1 MLSALHTPLDAR
13 SESTSHIDCSAL
25 HDLELRYDHAIGIL
39 WKYIAGHSTPYFS
52 HTQLDDIRT
61 VQNAVRDGLHFDLP
75 HFDAAK
81 LKYMV
86 FGSKVPG
93 IFSLGGDLKLFRDLI
108 ASRDR
113 HGLELYSRKATDAIF
128 HHAANTADVMTFS
141 LVQGTAMGG
150 GFEATLAG
158 NVVIA
163 ERGSRLGFPEV
174 LFGLFPGMGAYTL
187 LRRRVD
193 CATAEKII
201 VSAKNYTAEELAE
214 LGIVDVLCEAGE
226 GEHAVYS
233 YISRQAHRPGV
244 LAFRRALN
252 RARAIDRKEL
262 YAIADEWV
270 ETALNLPHEHLKR
283 IDRLVAGQRK
293 LNLVAG
299 GGSAVSKVT
308 IKYIAKE
315 Q

>member
-1 MLSALHTPLDAR
+1 MLSALHTSMDAQTQT
-13 SESTSHIDCSAL
+13 TSHIDCSLL
-25 HDLELRYDHAIGIL
+25 HDLDLRYDHSIGIL
-39 WKYIAGHSTPYFS
+39 WKYIAGHSTPHFS
-52 HTQLDDIRT
+52 HSQLDEIRT

-75 HFDAAK
+75 NFDADK
-81 LKYMV
+81 LKYLV
-86 FGSKVPG
+86 FASKIPG
-93 IFSLGGDLKLFRDLI
+93 IFSLGGDLRLFRNLI
-108 ASRDR
+108 AQRDR

-128 HHAANTADVMTFS
+128 HHAANAADVMTFS

-150 GFEATLAG
+150 GFEAALAG

-163 ERGSRLGFPEV
+163 ERGARLGFPEV

-193 CATAEKII
+193 SATAEKII
-201 VSAKNYTAEELAE
+201 LGAKNYTAEELIE
-214 LGIVDVLCEAGE
+214 LGIIDVLCEPGE
-226 GEHAVYS
+226 GEQAVYS

-270 ETALNLPHEHLKR
+270 DTAMHLPHENLKR

-293 LNLVAG
+293 LNLVSG
-299 GGSAVSKVT
+299 GDSAAPKVT
-308 IKYIAKE
+308 IKYLAKE

>member
-1 MLSALHTPLDAR
+1 MLSALHTSMDAQT
-13 SESTSHIDCSAL
+13 ETTSHINCSAL

-39 WKYIAGHSTPYFS
+39 WKYIAGNSTPHFS
-52 HTQLDDIRT
+52 HSQLDDIRT
-61 VQNAVRDGLHFDLP
+61 VQNAVHDGRHFDLP

-81 LKYMV
+81 LKYLV
-86 FGSKVPG
+86 FGSKIPG

-108 ASRDR
+108 AHRDR
-113 HGLELYSRKATDAIF
+113 HGLEFYSRKATDAIF

-150 GFEATLAG
+150 GFEAALAG

-201 VSAKNYTAEELAE
+201 LGAKNYTAEELVE
-214 LGIVDVLCEAGE
+214 LGIVDVLCEPGE

-252 RARAIDRKEL
+252 RARVIDRKEL

-270 ETALNLPHEHLKR
+270 DTAMNLPHENLKR

-299 GGSAVSKVT
+299 GDSAASKVT
-308 IKYIAKE
+308 IKYITRE
-315 Q
+315 

>member
-1 MLSALHTPLDAR
+1 MLSALHSSLDAPADTR
-13 SESTSHIDCSAL
+13 QILDCSRL
-25 HDLELRYDHAIGIL
+25 RDVELRYDHAVGLL
-39 WKYIAGHSTPYFS
+39 WKYIARTSTPYFS
-52 HTQLDDIRT
+52 HAQLDDIRA
-61 VQNAVRDGLHFDLP
+61 VQNAVRDGLHLDLP
-75 HFDAAK
+75 NFDAAK

-86 FGSKVPG
+86 FGSKLPG

-108 ASRDR
+108 AKRDR

-128 HHAANTADVMTFS
+128 YHAANTADVMTFS
-141 LVQGTAMGG
+141 LVQGSAMGG
-150 GFEATLAG
+150 GFEAALAG
-158 NVVIA
+158 NVVVA
-163 ERGSRLGFPEV
+163 ERGARLGFPEV

-201 VSAKNYTAEELAE
+201 LSAKNYTAEELAK
-214 LGIVDVLCEAGE
+214 LGIVDVLCEPGE

-252 RARAIDRKEL
+252 RARVIDRKEL

-270 ETALNLPHEHLKR
+270 ETAMNLPHENLKR

-293 LNLVAG
+293 LDLVTG
-299 GGSAVSKVT
+299 GAAAPKVT
-308 IKYIAKE
+308 IKYIAQE
-315 Q
+315 S

>member
-1 MLSALHTPLDAR
+1 MLSALHSSLDAPAD
-13 SESTSHIDCSAL
+13 TSQILDCSRL
-25 HDLELRYDHAIGIL
+25 RDVELRYDHAVGLL
-39 WKYIAGHSTPYFS
+39 WKYIARTSTPYFS
-52 HTQLDDIRT
+52 HAQLDDIRA
-61 VQNAVRDGLHFDLP
+61 VQNAVRDGLHLNLP
-75 HFDAAK
+75 NFDAAK

-86 FGSKVPG
+86 FGSKLPG

-108 ASRDR
+108 AKRDR

-128 HHAANTADVMTFS
+128 YHAANTADVMTFS
-141 LVQGTAMGG
+141 LVQGSAMGG
-150 GFEATLAG
+150 GFEAALAG
-158 NVVIA
+158 NVVVA

-201 VSAKNYTAEELAE
+201 LSAKNYTAEELAK
-214 LGIVDVLCEAGE
+214 LGIVDVLCEPGE

-252 RARAIDRKEL
+252 RARVIDRKEL

-270 ETALNLPHEHLKR
+270 ETALNLPHENLKR

-293 LNLVAG
+293 LDLVTG
-299 GGSAVSKVT
+299 GAAAPKVT
-308 IKYIAKE
+308 IKYIAQE
-315 Q
+315 S

>member
-1 MLSALHTPLDAR
+1 MLSALHSSLDTPGD
-13 SESTSHIDCSAL
+13 TSQILDCSRL
-25 HDLELRYDHAIGIL
+25 RDVELRYDHAVGLL
-39 WKYIAGHSTPYFS
+39 WKYIARTSTPYFS
-52 HTQLDDIRT
+52 HAQLDDIRT
-61 VQNAVRDGLHFDLP
+61 VQNAVRDGLHLDLP
-75 HFDAAK
+75 NFDAAK

-86 FGSKVPG
+86 FGSKLPG

-108 ASRDR
+108 AKRDR

-128 HHAANTADVMTFS
+128 YHAANTADVMTFS
-141 LVQGTAMGG
+141 LVQGAAMGG
-150 GFEATLAG
+150 GFEAALAG
-158 NVVIA
+158 NVVVA
-163 ERGSRLGFPEV
+163 ERGARLGFPEV

-201 VSAKNYTAEELAE
+201 LSAKNYTAEELAK
-214 LGIVDVLCEAGE
+214 LGIVDVLCEPGE

-252 RARAIDRKEL
+252 RARVVDRKEL

-270 ETALNLPHEHLKR
+270 ETALNLPHENLKR

-293 LNLVAG
+293 LDLVTG
-299 GGSAVSKVT
+299 GATAPKVT
-308 IKYIAKE
+308 IKYVAQE
-315 Q
+315 S

>member
-1 MLSALHTPLDAR
+1 MLSALHSSLDTPGD
-13 SESTSHIDCSAL
+13 TSQILDCSRL
-25 HDLELRYDHAIGIL
+25 RDVELRYDHAVGLL
-39 WKYIAGHSTPYFS
+39 WKYIARTSTPYFS
-52 HTQLDDIRT
+52 HAQLDDIRA
-61 VQNAVRDGLHFDLP
+61 VQNAVRDGLHLNLP
-75 HFDAAK
+75 NFDAVK

-86 FGSKVPG
+86 FGSKLPG

-108 ASRDR
+108 AKRDR

-128 HHAANTADVMTFS
+128 YHAANTADVMTFS
-141 LVQGTAMGG
+141 LVQGAAMGG
-150 GFEATLAG
+150 GFEAALAG
-158 NVVIA
+158 NVVVA
-163 ERGSRLGFPEV
+163 ERGARLGFPEV

-201 VSAKNYTAEELAE
+201 LSAKNYTAEELAK
-214 LGIVDVLCEAGE
+214 LGIVDVLCEPGE

-252 RARAIDRKEL
+252 RARVIDRKEL

-270 ETALNLPHEHLKR
+270 ETALNLPHENLKR

-293 LNLVAG
+293 LDLVTG
-299 GGSAVSKVT
+299 GATAPKVT
-308 IKYIAKE
+308 IKYVAQE
-315 Q
+315 S

>member
-1 MLSALHTPLDAR
+1 MLSALHTSMDAQTE
-13 SESTSHIDCSAL
+13 SESYVDCSAL
-25 HDLELRYDHAIGIL
+25 RNLDLRYDHAIGIL
-39 WKYIAGHSTPYFS
+39 WKYIASHSTPHFS
-52 HTQLDDIRT
+52 HSQLDDIRT
-61 VQNAVRDGLHFDLP
+61 VQNAVRDGLHFNLP
-75 HFDAAK
+75 HFDADK

-86 FGSKVPG
+86 FGSKIPG
-93 IFSLGGDLKLFRDLI
+93 VFSLGGDLSLFRELI
-108 ASRDR
+108 AQRDR
-113 HGLELYSRKATDAIF
+113 HGLEFYSRKATDAIF
-128 HHAANTADVMTFS
+128 YHAANTADVMTFS

-150 GFEATLAG
+150 GFEAALAG

-193 CATAEKII
+193 SATAEKII
-201 VSAKNYTAEELAE
+201 LGAKNYTAEELVE
-214 LGIVDVLCEAGE
+214 LGIVDVLCEPGE

-270 ETALNLPHEHLKR
+270 DTAMNLPLENLKR

-293 LNLVAG
+293 FNLVTG
-299 GGSAVSKVT
+299 GDNAASKVT
-308 IKYIAKE
+308 IKYISKE
-315 Q
+315 

>member
-1 MLSALHTPLDAR
+1 MLSALHSSLDAPADTR
-13 SESTSHIDCSAL
+13 QILDCSRL
-25 HDLELRYDHAIGIL
+25 RDVELRYDHAVGLL
-39 WKYIAGHSTPYFS
+39 WKYIARTSTPYFS
-52 HTQLDDIRT
+52 HAQLDDIRA
-61 VQNAVRDGLHFDLP
+61 VQNAVRDGLHLNLP
-75 HFDAAK
+75 NFDAVK

-86 FGSKVPG
+86 FGSKLPG

-108 ASRDR
+108 AKRDR

-128 HHAANTADVMTFS
+128 YHAANTADVMTFS
-141 LVQGTAMGG
+141 LVQGSAMGG
-150 GFEATLAG
+150 GFEAALAG
-158 NVVIA
+158 NVVVA
-163 ERGSRLGFPEV
+163 ERGARLGFPEV

-201 VSAKNYTAEELAE
+201 LSAKNYTAEELAK
-214 LGIVDVLCEAGE
+214 LGIVDVLCEPGE

-252 RARAIDRKEL
+252 RARVIDRKEL

-270 ETALNLPHEHLKR
+270 ETALNLPHENLKR

-293 LNLVAG
+293 LALVTG
-299 GGSAVSKVT
+299 GATAPKVT
-308 IKYIAKE
+308 IKYIAQE
-315 Q
+315 S

>member
-1 MLSALHTPLDAR
+1 MLSALHSSLDAPADTR
-13 SESTSHIDCSAL
+13 QILDCSRL
-25 HDLELRYDHAIGIL
+25 RDVELRYDHAVGLL
-39 WKYIAGHSTPYFS
+39 WKYIARTSTPYFS
-52 HTQLDDIRT
+52 HAQLDDIRA
-61 VQNAVRDGLHFDLP
+61 VQNAVRDGLHLNLP
-75 HFDAAK
+75 NFDAVK

-86 FGSKVPG
+86 FGSKLPG

-108 ASRDR
+108 AKRDR

-128 HHAANTADVMTFS
+128 YHAANTADVMTFS
-141 LVQGTAMGG
+141 LVQGSAMGG
-150 GFEATLAG
+150 GFEAALAG
-158 NVVIA
+158 NVVVA
-163 ERGSRLGFPEV
+163 ERGARLGFPEV

-201 VSAKNYTAEELAE
+201 LSAKNYTAEELAK
-214 LGIVDVLCEAGE
+214 LGIVDVLCEPGE

-252 RARAIDRKEL
+252 RARVIDRKEL

-270 ETALNLPHEHLKR
+270 ETAMNLPHENLKR

-293 LNLVAG
+293 LDLVTG
-299 GGSAVSKVT
+299 GAAAPKVT
-308 IKYIAKE
+308 IKYIAQE
-315 Q
+315 S

>member
-1 MLSALHTPLDAR
+1 MLSAFNSNLDAGQDAAN
-13 SESTSHIDCSAL
+13 SVDTSVL
-25 HDLELRYDHAIGIL
+25 TNLELRFDHSTGVL
-39 WKYIAGHSTPYFS
+39 WKYIAAHSTPHFS
-52 HTQLDDIRT
+52 HAQLDDIRT
-61 VQNAVRDGLHFDLP
+61 VQNAVRDGLHLKLPNFDS
-75 HFDAAK
+75 AK

-86 FGSKVPG
+86 FGSKIPG
-93 IFSLGGDLKLFRDLI
+93 IFSLGGDLRLFRDLI
-108 ASRDR
+108 ARRDR

-128 HHAANTADVMTFS
+128 HHAANSADVMTFS

-158 NVVIA
+158 NVVVA
-163 ERGSRLGFPEV
+163 ERGARLGFPEV

-201 VSAKNYTAEELAE
+201 LGAKNYTAEELHRM
-214 LGIVDVLCEAGE
+214 GIVDVLCEPGE

-252 RARAIDRKEL
+252 RARAIDHKEL

-270 ETALNLPHEHLKR
+270 DTAMNLPHENLKR

-293 LNLVAG
+293 LDLVSNAP
-299 GGSAVSKVT
+299 KVT
-308 IKYIAKE
+308 IKVLSKD
-315 Q
+315 

>member
-1 MLSALHTPLDAR
+1 MLSALHTSMDAQ
-13 SESTSHIDCSAL
+13 SQTTSQIDCSKL
-25 HDLELRYDHAIGIL
+25 HDLELRYDQPVGIL
-39 WKYIAGHSTPYFS
+39 WKYIARSSTPHFS
-52 HTQLDDIRT
+52 HSQLDNIRT
-61 VQNAVRDGLHFDLP
+61 VQNAVRDGLHFNLP
-75 HFDAAK
+75 GFDAGK
-81 LKYMV
+81 LKYLV
-86 FGSKVPG
+86 FGSKIPG
-93 IFSLGGDLKLFRDLI
+93 IFSLGGDLRLFRDLI
-108 ASRDR
+108 AQRDR
-113 HGLELYSRKATDAIF
+113 HGLESYSRKATDAVF
-128 HHAANTADVMTFS
+128 HHAANAADVMTFS

-201 VSAKNYTAEELAE
+201 LSAKNYTAEELVE
-214 LGIVDVLCEAGE
+214 LGIVDVLCEPGE

-270 ETALNLPHEHLKR
+270 DTAMNLPIENLKR
-283 IDRLVAGQRK
+283 IDRLVAGQHK
-293 LNLVAG
+293 LNLVADG
-299 GGSAVSKVT
+299 GKAAPKVT
-308 IKYIAKE
+308 IKYIPKE
-315 Q
+315 R

>member
-1 MLSALHTPLDAR
+1 MLSALHTSMDAQLQP
-13 SESTSHIDCSAL
+13 TSQIDCSTL
-25 HDLELRYDHAIGIL
+25 HDLELRYDQPVGIL
-39 WKYIAGHSTPYFS
+39 WKYIARNSTPHFS
-52 HTQLDDIRT
+52 HSQLDNIRT
-61 VQNAVRDGLHFDLP
+61 VQNAVRDGLHFNLP
-75 HFDAAK
+75 GFDAGK
-81 LKYMV
+81 LKYLV
-86 FGSKVPG
+86 FGSKIPG
-93 IFSLGGDLKLFRDLI
+93 IFSLGGDLRLFRDLI
-108 ASRDR
+108 AQKDR
-113 HGLELYSRKATDAIF
+113 HGLESYSRKATDAVF
-128 HHAANTADVMTFS
+128 NHAANTADVMTFS

-193 CATAEKII
+193 SATAEKII
-201 VSAKNYTAEELAE
+201 LSAKNYTAEELVE
-214 LGIVDVLCEAGE
+214 LGIVDVLCEPGE

-270 ETALNLPHEHLKR
+270 DTAMNLPIENLKR
-283 IDRLVAGQRK
+283 IDRLVAGQHK
-293 LNLVAG
+293 LNLVADG
-299 GGSAVSKVT
+299 GKAAPKVT
-308 IKYIAKE
+308 IKYIPQE
-315 Q
+315 R

>member
-1 MLSALHTPLDAR
+1 MLSALNTSIDAR
-13 SESTSHIDCSAL
+13 LATTPRVDTSL
-25 HDLELRYDHAIGIL
+25 LNNLELRFDHATGVL
-39 WKYIAGHSTPYFS
+39 WKYISRHSTPHFA
-52 HTQLDDIRT
+52 HAQLDDIRS
-61 VQNAVRDGLHFDLP
+61 VQNAVRDGLHLDLP
-75 HFDAAK
+75 NYDAAK

-86 FGSKVPG
+86 FGSKIPG
-93 IFSLGGDLKLFRDLI
+93 IFSLGGDLRLFRELI
-108 ASRDR
+108 ARRDR

-128 HHAANTADVMTFS
+128 YHAANPADVMTFS

-158 NVVIA
+158 NVVVA

-193 CATAEKII
+193 CAMAEKII
-201 VSAKNYTAEELAE
+201 LSAKNYTAEELHK
-214 LGIVDVLCEAGE
+214 LGIVDVLCEPGE

-270 ETALNLPHEHLKR
+270 ETALNLPHENLKR

-293 LNLVAG
+293 LDLVSS
-299 GGSAVSKVT
+299 SAESAPKAT
-308 IKYIAKE
+308 IKYIAKD
-315 Q
+315 

>member
-1 MLSALHTPLDAR
+1 MLSALHSSLDAPADTR
-13 SESTSHIDCSAL
+13 QILDCSRL
-25 HDLELRYDHAIGIL
+25 RDVELRYDHAVGLL
-39 WKYIAGHSTPYFS
+39 WKYIARTSTPYFS
-52 HTQLDDIRT
+52 HAQLDDIRA
-61 VQNAVRDGLHFDLP
+61 VQNAVRDGLHLNLP
-75 HFDAAK
+75 NFDAVK

-86 FGSKVPG
+86 FGSKLPG

-108 ASRDR
+108 AKRDR

-128 HHAANTADVMTFS
+128 YHAANTADVMTFS
-141 LVQGTAMGG
+141 LVQGSAMGG
-150 GFEATLAG
+150 GFEAALAG
-158 NVVIA
+158 NVVVA

-201 VSAKNYTAEELAE
+201 LSAKNYPAEELAK
-214 LGIVDVLCEAGE
+214 LGIVDVLCEPGE

-252 RARAIDRKEL
+252 RARVIDRKEL

-270 ETALNLPHEHLKR
+270 ETALNLPHENLKR

-293 LNLVAG
+293 LDLVTG
-299 GGSAVSKVT
+299 GAAPPKVT
-308 IKYIAKE
+308 IKYVAQE
-315 Q
+315 S

>member
-1 MLSALHTPLDAR
+1 MLSALNSSFDAGQDAANR
-13 SESTSHIDCSAL
+13 VDTSVL
-25 HDLELRYDHAIGIL
+25 TNLELRFDHKVGVL
-39 WKYIAGHSTPYFS
+39 WKYIAQHSTPHFS
-52 HTQLDDIRT
+52 HGQLDDIRT
-61 VQNAVRDGLHFDLP
+61 VQNAVRDGLHLSLPNFDI
-75 HFDAAK
+75 AK
-81 LKYMV
+81 LKYLV
-86 FGSKVPG
+86 FGSRIPG
-93 IFSLGGDLKLFRDLI
+93 IFSLGGDLRLFRDLI
-108 ASRDR
+108 ARRDR

-158 NVVIA
+158 NVVVA

-201 VSAKNYTAEELAE
+201 LGAKNYTAEELHA
-214 LGIVDVLCEAGE
+214 LGIVDVLCEPGE
-226 GEHAVYS
+226 GEQAVYS

-270 ETALNLPHEHLKR
+270 DTAMNLPHENLKR

-293 LNLVAG
+293 LDLVSNAP
-299 GGSAVSKVT
+299 KVT
-308 IKYIAKE
+308 IKVLSRD
-315 Q
+315 